1 MTLDSLAFIDNFS
14 LPSSREEEIHRQT
27 VTSGSRRHLAM
38 RPFLPRNARSQE
50 YRHQRFRFRN
60 AVVFAITESKERSAD
75 GIDMEIPPRI
85 SVLIHLNRS
94 YVAHMHEVGT
104 VLWREDLL
112 QRFPVRHFLE
122 LRHSIAVHVA
132 ISNLHSV

>member
-14 LPSSREEEIHRQT
+14 LPSSREEEIHRQNIP
-27 VTSGSRRHLAM
+27 SGSRRHLAM
-38 RPFLPRNARSQE
+38 RPFLPRNARSPE

-60 AVVFAITESKERSAD
+60 VVIFAIPESIERSAD
-75 GIDMEIPPRI
+75 GIYMKIPARI
-85 SVLIHLNRS
+85 SVLVHLNRS
-94 YVAHMHEVGT
+94 YVTHMHKVGT

-122 LRHSIAVHVA
+122 LRDSIAVHVA